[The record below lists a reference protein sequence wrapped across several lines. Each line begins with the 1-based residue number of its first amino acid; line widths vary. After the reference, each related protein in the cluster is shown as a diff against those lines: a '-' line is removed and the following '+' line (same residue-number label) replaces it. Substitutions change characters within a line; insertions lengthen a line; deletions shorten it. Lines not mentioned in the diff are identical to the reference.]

1 MKSTVRM
8 GLSEGTLR
16 GMQYIQEYR
25 FLTVSQFAR
34 VARFSNYHAGDVLR
48 KLESRG
54 IIGYF
59 GYTGI
64 PGRGKTPKCYY
75 LKRKGWEILQN
86 EIQDTEL
93 APYIEVHQEAS
104 WTPQMYHRLRLL
116 DLIIALEAQVLEREH
131 LRLIRTFIE
140 YRRVKGTHVRETTDY
155 VSPTE
160 IAENRIVPDAAFILE
175 NAETGRRGLF
185 FLEMDMGTE
194 RITAPKSAD
203 QRATIRGKFEQYDHY
218 LTSGRFAQTYKAWG
232 DFRFFTLL
240 FVTYGEERIENIRR
254 ASTTLPE
261 RLHGYYRLATFDAA
275 ITNFLSDIWL
285 SRSPVDNL
293 RYALVQRSVTTK

>member
-1 MKSTVRM
+1 MKSAPRM

-16 GMQYIQEYR
+16 GMHYVQEYR
-25 FLTVSQFAR
+25 FLTVVQFAR
-34 VARFSNYHAGDVLR
+34 IARFSNYHAGDVLR
-48 KLESRG
+48 KLEGRG
-54 IIGYF
+54 IVGYF

-64 PGRGKTPKCYY
+64 PGQGKTPKCYF
-75 LKRKGWEILQN
+75 LKRKGWEILQQ
-86 EIQDTEL
+86 ESIGDI
-93 APYIEVHQEAS
+93 APFVEVHHEAS

-116 DLIIALEAQVLEREH
+116 DLVIALEAEVAEQEH
-131 LRLIRTFIE
+131 LRLVRTFIE
-140 YRRVKGTHVRETTDY
+140 YRRVNKTHVRETTDY
-155 VSPTE
+155 VAQTE
-160 IAENRIVPDAAFILE
+160 TSDNRIVPDAAFVLE
-175 NAETGRRGLF
+175 NVERARRGLF
-185 FLEMDMGTE
+185 FIEMDMGNE

-203 QRATIRGKFEQYDHY
+203 QRSTIRGKFEQYDRY
-218 LTSGRFAQTYKAWG
+218 LTSGRFAATYKEWG
-232 DFRFFTLL
+232 DFRSFSLL
-240 FVTYGEERIENIRR
+240 FVTYGQERIENIRR